1 MYLVVQ
7 FWDKILEW
15 ICTTILLLKLGKGP
29 GKPFILVQF
38 WAKERKGYER
48 IYPIPT
54 GKEQFCGQ
62 KYFPWQAISWS
73 SVLGKGYKEQSR
85 RLKHTKK
92 HCKIILSHIRDQKR
106 TVWND
111 NYFLFDLVGPTSDF
125 YSKFEVMTSL
135 LSGCK
140 WGLQKVRTHCAKR

>member
-62 KYFPWQAISWS
+62 KYFLKFSFGERIQGTIPPSKTHKKTLQNNSFTH
-73 SVLGKGYKEQSR
+73 SR
-85 RLKHTKK
+85 PEKNR
-92 HCKIILSHIRDQKR
+92 
-106 TVWND
+106 
-111 NYFLFDLVGPTSDF
+111 
-125 YSKFEVMTSL
+125 FE
-135 LSGCK
+135 
-140 WGLQKVRTHCAKR
+140 